1 VRRAAKLRTR
11 WPRHDASSC
20 RPKVRERRSDRL
32 CRPIWAATE
41 DMDFVWY
48 FSGRRLC
55 PPALLRPERCLPGRR
70 GAARNVVPSSEP
82 RAPPAADLGA
92 AGWVIRRPLVPMARV
107 ALLSVAC
114 EGEPAARH
122 QVRPRPHLI
131 AAGPNPASLR
141 RCGRC
146 ARRGYPTAH
155 RREPA
160 RARVLLCQGLY
171 RLTDT
176 VQTKERTPTFDLR
189 AGAVIDGSDG
199 GFIGISR
206 PDGQG
211 LGAKILGGSF
221 STSVTRRLRAGLSAH
236 RA

>member
-1 VRRAAKLRTR
+1 V
-11 WPRHDASSC
+11 P
-20 RPKVRERRSDRL
+20 
-32 CRPIWAATE
+32 
-41 DMDFVWY
+41 
-48 FSGRRLC
+48 FSEL
-55 PPALLRPERCLPGRR
+55 
-70 GAARNVVPSSEP
+70 

-131 AAGPNPASLR
+131 VAGPNPASLR

-146 ARRGYPTAH
+146 ARRGYPTDH

-160 RARVLLCQGLY
+160 RARVLLRQGLY

-211 LGAKILGGSF
+211 GLGAKILGGVFQHFGNEAAPSW
-221 STSVTRRLRAGLSAH
+221 SIRSSCVTTASSMEPTCLGPMRGHLS
-236 RA
+236 RFLT